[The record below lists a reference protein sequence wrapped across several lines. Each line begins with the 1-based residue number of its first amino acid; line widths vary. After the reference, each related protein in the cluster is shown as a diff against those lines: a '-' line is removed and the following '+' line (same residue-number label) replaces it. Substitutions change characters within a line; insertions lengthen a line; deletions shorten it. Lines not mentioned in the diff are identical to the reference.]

1 MAQRR
6 PGDSLSFD
14 ADYQPNI
21 LTPLQPPKIFKT
33 FVPSPDEET
42 PFKQRPRPPEADV
55 ESRLNSRT
63 SFSQRLS
70 SVIGYSNESSSG
82 GAKASSPTSSLWRSS
97 QPRRS
102 SMKCKDVT
110 FVVIFPFLLL
120 SLVMIGV
127 CVLFVY
133 LHLLQV
139 CFSR

>member
-6 PGDSLSFD
+6 PGDSISFD

-70 SVIGYSNESSSG
+70 SVIGV
-82 GAKASSPTSSLWRSS
+82 AKASSPTSSSLWRSS
-97 QPRRS
+97 SQPKRS
-102 SMKCKDVT
+102 AMKCKDVT

-139 CFSR
+139 CLLVIRF

>member
-6 PGDSLSFD
+6 PGDSISFD

-70 SVIGYSNESSSG
+70 SVIGYSNGLSG
-82 GAKASSPTSSLWRSS
+82 GAKASSPISSLWRSS
-97 QPRRS
+97 QPKIS

-127 CVLFVY
+127 CVLFIY

-139 CFSR
+139 C